1 MKKIHLYL
9 IKHFLP
15 SFIATF
21 FIAIFVL
28 FMQFL
33 WKWVDELIGKGLE
46 FNIIIKFIVYASAR
60 LIPLAL
66 PIAILISS
74 IMTFGKLGERSELSA
89 LKGSGISLFR
99 IMSPLLIISIII
111 SIISFSY
118 SNYILPI
125 ANLKSGT
132 LIYDIQK
139 KKPAIN
145 IREGEF
151 FKEIDGYSIKVS
163 EKNYSTDM
171 LYKIII
177 YDHTSDHS
185 NDKVIIADSAEM
197 KITQNEKFLELKLYN
212 GSSYIEVFNEDRQ
225 KNYAHQRIYF
235 RENIIRFDLHKF
247 SLKRSDE
254 SIYKNHYSMMN
265 IKQLSNSIDSLN
277 YNLKK
282 RQKKF
287 SINFE
292 EKFNFKIRPLDDSIL
307 NESNNKNVKKETID
321 YAINK
326 VKSTKSILKSNSD
339 DLKYRLSIINRHKIE
354 WHRKFSLAFACI
366 ILFIIGSSFGS
377 IIKKG
382 GFGIPILISIVLFI
396 LYHIINISGEK
407 QVKEIGLEPVIGMWL
422 ANAIFTPISIF
433 LLFKAI
439 KDSQLFDFSY
449 YKVSIN
455 KLINM
460 DKSIKDSNFAKNKN
474 KNEI

>member
-1 MKKIHLYL
+1 
-9 IKHFLP
+9 
-15 SFIATF
+15 
-21 FIAIFVL
+21 
-28 FMQFL
+28 MQFL

-46 FNIIIKFIVYASAR
+46 FNIIIKFIIYASAR

-89 LKGSGISLFR
+89 LKGSGVSLLK

-111 SIISFSY
+111 
-118 SNYILPI
+118 
-125 ANLKSGT
+125 
-132 LIYDIQK
+132 
-139 KKPAIN
+139 
-145 IREGEF
+145 
-151 FKEIDGYSIKVS
+151 
-163 EKNYSTDM
+163 
-171 LYKIII
+171 
-177 YDHTSDHS
+177 YDHTSDQS

-197 KITQNEKFLELKLYN
+197 RITQNEKFLELKLYN

-225 KNYAHQRIYF
+225 KKFAHQRIYF
-235 RENIIRFDLHKF
+235 KENIIRFDLHKF
-247 SLKRSDE
+247 KLKRSDE

-277 YNLKK
+277 YDFKKRKEKFSIKFKEKFNLKK
-282 RQKKF
+282 QS
-287 SINFE
+287 SIDTII
-292 EKFNFKIRPLDDSIL
+292 KDTYH
-307 NESNNKNVKKETID
+307 KNIKKETID

-382 GFGIPILISIVLFI
+382 GFGIPILISVVLFI

-422 ANAIFTPISIF
+422 ANAVFTPVSIF

-449 YKVSIN
+449 YKVTIN

-460 DKSIKDSNFAKNKN
+460 DKSIKDSNFAIKKN

>member
-1 MKKIHLYL
+1 
-9 IKHFLP
+9 
-15 SFIATF
+15 
-21 FIAIFVL
+21 
-28 FMQFL
+28 MQFL

-46 FNIIIKFIVYASAR
+46 LDIIMKFIIYASAR

-74 IMTFGKLGERSELSA
+74 IMTFGKLGEKSELSA
-89 LKGSGISLFR
+89 LKGAGISLLK
-99 IMSPLLIISIII
+99 IMNPLLLISILI
-111 SIISFSY
+111 SVISFSY

-151 FKEIDGYSIKVS
+151 FNEIDGYSIKVS
-163 EKNYSTDM
+163 KKNYSTDM
-171 LYKIII
+171 LYKLII
-177 YDHTSDHS
+177 YDHTSEQS

-212 GSSYIEVFNEDRQ
+212 GSSYIEVYNKDRQ

-235 RENIIRFDLHKF
+235 KENIIRFDLHKF
-247 SLKRSDE
+247 KLKRSDE

-277 YNLKK
+277 NEFKK
-282 RQKKF
+282 RQEKY
-287 SINFE
+287 SLNFK
-292 EKFNFKIRPLDDSIL
+292 EKFNIKVKSSTDTISKA
-307 NESNNKNVKKETID
+307 SVQKNNKKDIID

-382 GFGIPILISIVLFI
+382 GFGIPILISITLFI

-407 QVKEIGLEPVIGMWL
+407 QIKEIGLNPVIGMWL
-422 ANAIFTPISIF
+422 ANIVFSPISVY
-433 LLFKAI
+433 LLIKAI
-439 KDSQLFDFSY
+439 KDSTLFDFSY
-449 YKVSIN
+449 YKQSIN
-455 KLINM
+455 KLISI
-460 DKSIKDSNFAKNKN
+460 DKSNKR
-474 KNEI
+474 

>member
-1 MKKIHLYL
+1 
-9 IKHFLP
+9 
-15 SFIATF
+15 
-21 FIAIFVL
+21 
-28 FMQFL
+28 
-33 WKWVDELIGKGLE
+33 
-46 FNIIIKFIVYASAR
+46 
-60 LIPLAL
+60 
-66 PIAILISS
+66 
-74 IMTFGKLGERSELSA
+74 MTFGKLGEKSELSA
-89 LKGSGISLFR
+89 LKGAGISLLK
-99 IMSPLLIISIII
+99 IMNPLLLISILI
-111 SIISFSY
+111 SVISFSY

-151 FKEIDGYSIKVS
+151 FNEIDGYSIKVS
-163 EKNYSTDM
+163 KKNYSTDM
-171 LYKIII
+171 LYKLII
-177 YDHTSDHS
+177 YDHTSEQS

-212 GSSYIEVFNEDRQ
+212 GSSYIEVYNKDRQ

-235 RENIIRFDLHKF
+235 KENIIRFDLHKF
-247 SLKRSDE
+247 KLKRSDE

-277 YNLKK
+277 NEFKK
-282 RQKKF
+282 RKEKY
-287 SINFE
+287 SLNFK
-292 EKFNFKIRPLDDSIL
+292 EKFNLKVTSSTDTIL
-307 NESNNKNVKKETID
+307 KSSDQKNNKKDIID

-382 GFGIPILISIVLFI
+382 GFGIPILISITLFI

-407 QVKEIGLEPVIGMWL
+407 QIKEIGLNPVIGMWL
-422 ANAIFTPISIF
+422 ANIVFSPISVY
-433 LLFKAI
+433 LLIKAI
-439 KDSQLFDFSY
+439 KDSTLFDFSY
-449 YKVSIN
+449 YKQSIN
-455 KLINM
+455 KLISI
-460 DKSIKDSNFAKNKN
+460 DKSNKR
-474 KNEI
+474 

>member
-1 MKKIHLYL
+1 
-9 IKHFLP
+9 
-15 SFIATF
+15 
-21 FIAIFVL
+21 
-28 FMQFL
+28 MQFL

-46 FNIIIKFIVYASAR
+46 LDIIVKFIIYASAR

-74 IMTFGKLGERSELSA
+74 IMTFGKLGEKSELSA
-89 LKGSGISLFR
+89 LKGAGISLLK
-99 IMSPLLIISIII
+99 IMNPLLLISILI
-111 SIISFSY
+111 SVISFSY

-151 FKEIDGYSIKVS
+151 FNEIDGYSIKVS
-163 EKNYSTDM
+163 KKNYSTDM
-171 LYKIII
+171 LYKLII
-177 YDHTSDHS
+177 YDHTSDQS

-212 GSSYIEVFNEDRQ
+212 GSSYIEVYNKDRQ

-235 RENIIRFDLHKF
+235 KENIIRFDLHKF
-247 SLKRSDE
+247 KLKRSDE

-277 YNLKK
+277 NEFKK
-282 RQKKF
+282 RQEKY
-287 SINFE
+287 SLNFK
-292 EKFNFKIRPLDDSIL
+292 EKFNLKVTSSTDTIL
-307 NESNNKNVKKETID
+307 KVSDQKNNKKDIID

-326 VKSTKSILKSNSD
+326 VKSTMSILKSNSD

-354 WHRKFSLAFACI
+354 WHRKFSLSFACI

-382 GFGIPILISIVLFI
+382 GFGIPILISITLFI

-407 QVKEIGLEPVIGMWL
+407 QIKEIGLNPVIGMWL
-422 ANAIFTPISIF
+422 ANIVFSPISVY
-433 LLFKAI
+433 LLIKAI
-439 KDSQLFDFSY
+439 KDSTLFDFSY
-449 YKVSIN
+449 YKQSIN
-455 KLINM
+455 KLISI
-460 DKSIKDSNFAKNKN
+460 DKSNKR
-474 KNEI
+474 

>member
-1 MKKIHLYL
+1 
-9 IKHFLP
+9 
-15 SFIATF
+15 
-21 FIAIFVL
+21 
-28 FMQFL
+28 MQFL

-46 FNIIIKFIVYASAR
+46 LDIIVKFIIYASAR

-74 IMTFGKLGERSELSA
+74 IMTFGKLGEKSELSA
-89 LKGSGISLFR
+89 LKGAGISLLK
-99 IMSPLLIISIII
+99 IMKPLLLISILI
-111 SIISFSY
+111 SVISFSY

-151 FKEIDGYSIKVS
+151 FNEIDGYSIKVS
-163 EKNYSTDM
+163 KKNYSTDM
-171 LYKIII
+171 LYKLII
-177 YDHTSDHS
+177 YDHTSDQS

-212 GSSYIEVFNEDRQ
+212 GSSYIEVYNKDRQ

-235 RENIIRFDLHKF
+235 KENIIRFDLHKF
-247 SLKRSDE
+247 KLKRSDE

-277 YNLKK
+277 NEFKK
-282 RQKKF
+282 RQEKY
-287 SINFE
+287 SLNFK
-292 EKFNFKIRPLDDSIL
+292 EKFNIKVTSSNDTIL
-307 NESNNKNVKKETID
+307 KASDQKNYKKDIID
-321 YAINK
+321 YTINK

-354 WHRKFSLAFACI
+354 WHRKFSLSFACV

-382 GFGIPILISIVLFI
+382 GFGIPILISITLFI

-407 QVKEIGLEPVIGMWL
+407 QIKEIGLNPVIGMWL
-422 ANAIFTPISIF
+422 ANIVFSPISVY
-433 LLFKAI
+433 LLIKAI
-439 KDSQLFDFSY
+439 KDSTLFDFSY
-449 YKVSIN
+449 YKLSIN
-455 KLINM
+455 KLISV
-460 DKSIKDSNFAKNKN
+460 DKSNKR
-474 KNEI
+474 

>member
-1 MKKIHLYL
+1 
-9 IKHFLP
+9 
-15 SFIATF
+15 
-21 FIAIFVL
+21 
-28 FMQFL
+28 MQFL

-46 FNIIIKFIVYASAR
+46 LDIIIKFIIYASAR

-74 IMTFGKLGERSELSA
+74 IMTFGKLGEKSELSA
-89 LKGSGISLFR
+89 LKGAGISLLK
-99 IMSPLLIISIII
+99 IMNPLLLISILI
-111 SIISFSY
+111 SVISFSY

-151 FKEIDGYSIKVS
+151 FNEIDGYSIKVS
-163 EKNYSTDM
+163 KKNYSTDM
-171 LYKIII
+171 LYKLII
-177 YDHTSDHS
+177 YDHTSDQS

-197 KITQNEKFLELKLYN
+197 KITQNEKFLELKMYN
-212 GSSYIEVFNEDRQ
+212 GSSYIEFYNKDRQ

-235 RENIIRFDLHKF
+235 KENIIRFDLHKF
-247 SLKRSDE
+247 KLKRSDE

-277 YNLKK
+277 NEFKK
-282 RQKKF
+282 RKEKY
-287 SINFE
+287 SLNFK
-292 EKFNFKIRPLDDSIL
+292 EKFNLKVKSSTDTISKA
-307 NESNNKNVKKETID
+307 SVQKNNKKDIID

-382 GFGIPILISIVLFI
+382 GFGIPILISITLFI

-407 QVKEIGLEPVIGMWL
+407 QIKEIGLNPVIGMWL
-422 ANAIFTPISIF
+422 ANIVFSPISVY
-433 LLFKAI
+433 LLIKAI
-439 KDSQLFDFSY
+439 KDSTLFDFSY
-449 YKVSIN
+449 YKQSIN
-455 KLINM
+455 KLISI
-460 DKSIKDSNFAKNKN
+460 DKSNKR
-474 KNEI
+474 